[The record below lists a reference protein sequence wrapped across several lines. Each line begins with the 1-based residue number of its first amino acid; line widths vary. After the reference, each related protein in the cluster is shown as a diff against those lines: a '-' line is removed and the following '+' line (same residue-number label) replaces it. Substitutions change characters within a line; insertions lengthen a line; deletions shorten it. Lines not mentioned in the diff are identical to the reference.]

1 MGGRRV
7 VRFFWICVGGAIG
20 TGARYLISGWAARR
34 FGASFPFGTLAVN
47 LVGSFLIGAIMH
59 VALTTEIVSPGLR
72 IVLAVG
78 VMGGFTTYSGFNFET
93 VQYLREGAWL
103 LGILN
108 VFIMVGV
115 CLAAGVAGLAS
126 ARWLVG
132 N

>member
-1 MGGRRV
+1 M
-7 VRFFWICVGGAIG
+7 VRFFWICLGGAIG
-20 TGARYLISGWAARR
+20 TGARYLISGWAARL
-34 FGASFPFGTLAVN
+34 GAFFPFGTLAVN
-47 LVGSFLIGAIMH
+47 LIGSFLIGAIMH
-59 VALTTEIVSPGLR
+59 VALTTMILSPGLR
-72 IVLAVG
+72 VVLAVG

-93 VQYLREGAWL
+93 LQYLREGAWL

-108 VFIMVGV
+108 VFVMVGA